1 MAHFTKIQGN
11 VKGGCDVEIGR
22 LTCITGVNGAGKS
35 RVVNTLEL
43 AASAEASD
51 IVGRPRVK
59 KGLDLLDLA
68 PPGKALSAQASLDDG
83 RTCSLTIERGK
94 KEGTGKAPQHTPLY
108 GVKVVYP
115 IRDALSALR
124 GDVKKARD
132 FVLSSAGLKVS
143 QKAIKKVLDPDLH
156 DLFDTFAMS
165 HDDKDSEIERLKAI
179 REDAAKIARSAKA
192 GAKKAEEIV
201 DSLASDLALENPSEE
216 EIEEAKKV
224 VGEAHVAY
232 TKATEAPEVVDVD
245 ALKAAAVAAI
255 QSFKADEFAYN
266 DTKVAADQPANHA
279 AAVQIKLMP
288 ILEIY
293 AQNAGANE
301 GADCVLCRQG
311 QVHGAFDRL
320 ADIEFKAQSEA
331 ARQQAVAALP
341 ALLDRMEQSKANAV
355 SAIQTFKA
363 HENTEQPSAEDRQQ
377 RIADAYKALKDA
389 ENALSALDRARAQ
402 WSTVEEARKRAKDS
416 KQEAE
421 KATQLSDACAK
432 ILRVLTKK
440 AKDSFVANVQQYLPP
455 TDQFD
460 LVLERGKREVCL
472 FGFRRDATGADPE
485 KGHLQT
491 ALSGAEWARLTIALG
506 CACMEG
512 GDDVVAVLT
521 PEERAFDADTL
532 ASVME
537 ALVEAPGQVI
547 LTSPVEPSTVPKEWT
562 HIRV

>member
-1 MAHFTKIQGN
+1 MAYFQKVSGN
-11 VKGGCDVEIGR
+11 VKGGCDVELGR
-22 LTCITGVNGAGKS
+22 LTCITGINGAGKS
-35 RVVNTLEL
+35 RIVNTLEL

-51 IVGRPRVK
+51 IVGRERVK

-68 PPGKALSAQASLDDG
+68 PEDYPLKADATLDNG
-83 RTCSLTIERGK
+83 QSCSLLIERGK
-94 KEGTGKAPQHTPLY
+94 KPGTGKAPQHTPLY
-108 GVKVVYP
+108 GVQVVYP
-115 IRDALSALR
+115 IRDSLAALR
-124 GDVKKARD
+124 GDTKKAQD
-132 FVLSSAGLKVS
+132 FVLLSSGLRVT
-143 QKAIKKVLDPDLH
+143 QKTIKKVLDPDFH

-165 HDDKDSEIERLKAI
+165 HDDKDSEIDRLKAI
-179 REDAAKIARSAKA
+179 REDAAKIARAAKA

-201 DSLASDLALENPSEE
+201 DSLASDLALENPSDE
-216 EIEEAKKV
+216 EIEEAKKA
-224 VGEAHVAY
+224 VGAAHVAY
-232 TKATEAPEVVDVD
+232 TEATKAPEVVDIA
-245 ALKAAAVAAI
+245 ALKAGAVAAI

-266 DTKVAADQPANHA
+266 DTKESAEIPENPA

-293 AQNAGANE
+293 AQNE
-301 GADCVLCRQG
+301 GAGCVLCQQG
-311 QVHGAFDRL
+311 HVHGALDRI
-320 ADIEFKAQSEA
+320 AKIESAAQTEA

-341 ALLDRMEQSKANAV
+341 ALLNRMEQSKANAV
-355 SAIQTFKA
+355 SAIQAFKA
-363 HENTEQPSAEDRQQ
+363 HENIEQPSAEDRQQ
-377 RIADAYKALKDA
+377 RIADAYKALKSA
-389 ENALSALDRARAQ
+389 ENALSDLDRARAQ
-402 WSTVEEARKRAKDS
+402 WSTVEEARKRAKES
-416 KQEAE
+416 KKEAE
-421 KATQLSDACAK
+421 NAEKLAAACEK

-460 LVLERGKREVCL
+460 LVLSEGKREVCK
-472 FGFRRDATGADPE
+472 FGFRRGANNTL
-485 KGHLQT
+485 HT

-506 CACMEG
+506 CACMTGAEG
-512 GDDVVAVLT
+512 TIAVLT